1 MLRLIAALRPRPAR
15 RSAGEAVHGAPP
27 ANRACDRRAA
37 PRIFLKSLFTHDR
50 PTLLGN
56 VFVPRAMGKGV
67 RLTVNADAAPDGA
80 HKTFCSQE
88 NEKQ

>member
-1 MLRLIAALRPRPAR
+1 MGLPRRPERATAEQRLAL
-15 RSAGEAVHGAPP
+15 
-27 ANRACDRRAA
+27 
-37 PRIFLKSLFTHDR
+37 FLKSLFTHDR